1 MLPSRRTYKS
11 VAVNVRYYGSQG
23 VGTAG
28 NLQSKSTSSAP
39 NIAGAVIGA
48 IVGICAGI
56 CCLSIAV
63 TIIIVVIVRLKK
75 QKKPVKLAQV
85 DTPLPDLE
93 APVDNR
99 IDHYV
104 MYPTPSEYVAPQPT
118 EVVEPSLIQLEEQPA
133 PEQVVIQQE
142 PVPELEPV
150 PEPTARLEQ
159 EPILREPEV
168 VVEEPEIQEEPE
180 APEPESQVTLN
191 IESDL
196 VLDEEGKKVLSEM
209 KDIITDIRTKV
220 SKITNKNISELQAY
234 ATPPPVVFS
243 VLRSALI
250 VLGYNAD
257 ELSKWGACKKGLKDG
272 FLKKIAQFDPTD
284 RSHTNSRFKPVQ
296 AEIADLDYETCLKK
310 GSLPTAILFEWIK
323 GALQIRS
330 MAEQLRNK

>member
-11 VAVNVRYYGSQG
+11 VAVNVKYYGSQG

-39 NIAGAVIGA
+39 NVAGAVVGA
-48 IVGICAGI
+48 IIGICAGL

-63 TIIIVVIVRLKK
+63 TIIIVVVVRLKK

-93 APVDNR
+93 APADNR

-104 MYPTPSEYVAPQPT
+104 MYPIPSEYVAPQPA
-118 EVVEPSLIQLEEQPA
+118 EVVEPNLIQLEEQPA

-142 PVPELEPV
+142 PEPEPV
-150 PEPTARLEQ
+150 PEPTATLEQ
-159 EPILREPEV
+159 EPIQSEPEV
-168 VVEEPEIQEEPE
+168 VVEEEIQEEPE

-196 VLDEEGKKVLSEM
+196 VLDEEGKKVLGEM

-284 RSHTNSRFKPVQ
+284 RSHANSRFKPVQ

-323 GALQIRS
+323 GTLQIRS
-330 MAEQLRNK
+330 MAEQLRSK